1 MKMRHFRS
9 FLNTAKAKELA
20 TALSTHYHY
29 VIFYFQTFGH
39 NCARQRDKIPT
50 LLEEFAI
57 AQEEVILRCH
67 IPMGKLWSTFFSL
80 SRNPGRSSDFLLD
93 LVNLFF
99 QKAGDHSV

>member
-1 MKMRHFRS
+1 M
-9 FLNTAKAKELA
+9 
-20 TALSTHYHY
+20 TALRTHYHY

-67 IPMGKLWSTFFSL
+67 IPISNCLGELGKVGPIVLGFS
-80 SRNPGRSSDFLLD
+80 
-93 LVNLFF
+93 
-99 QKAGDHSV
+99 

>member
-1 MKMRHFRS
+1 MRHFRS

-67 IPMGKLWSTFFSL
+67 IPMGKLWSTFFFL
-80 SRNPGRSSDFLLD
+80 SRNPGRSSDFLLV
-93 LVNLFF
+93 VNLFF
-99 QKAGDHSV
+99 QKTGDHSV

>member
-1 MKMRHFRS
+1 M
-9 FLNTAKAKELA
+9 KELA
-20 TALSTHYHY
+20 TALRTHYHY

-67 IPMGKLWSTFFSL
+67 IPMGKLWSTFFFL